1 MSASASMSADDYGGV
16 REASHSSK
24 SQAAAS
30 SKRIREGS
38 SRSGLSISEAQ
49 ARDRYAG
56 NAINRSEVDAKKKQ
70 LRDIEEEEKRAAQS
84 AKSSFLPPVLLG
96 NMKRYFWSRKA
107 KIRASAAKA
116 FGDPSLDPDHVS
128 NKKKIKSLAR
138 PKAVSAQQR
147 PSSNNSLP
155 RISSSNGSSQASRQ
169 KSHIVDHTKD
179 FDLSFSAAEDTA
191 KRRNR
196 PKQRLN

>member
-1 MSASASMSADDYGGV
+1 MLPRPASHSTAAAVS
-16 REASHSSK
+16 ASHSS
-24 SQAAAS
+24 SQAAS
-30 SKRIREGS
+30 SKRIREAK
-38 SRSGLSISEAQ
+38 RSLSISQAQ
-49 ARDRYAG
+49 ARDRRYAG

>member
-1 MSASASMSADDYGGV
+1 MLPRLGLGCASMSASASMSADDV
-16 REASHSSK
+16 SPASHSSQRS
-24 SQAAAS
+24 SQ
-30 SKRIREGS
+30 RIREGS
-38 SRSGLSISEAQ
+38 SRLGLSISEAQ
-49 ARDRYAG
+49 ARDRRYAG

-147 PSSNNSLP
+147 PSSK
-155 RISSSNGSSQASRQ
+155 I
-169 KSHIVDHTKD
+169 
-179 FDLSFSAAEDTA
+179 
-191 KRRNR
+191 
-196 PKQRLN
+196 

>member
-1 MSASASMSADDYGGV
+1 MLPRLGLGCASMSASAS
-16 REASHSSK
+16 R
-24 SQAAAS
+24 
-30 SKRIREGS
+30 
-38 SRSGLSISEAQ
+38 
-49 ARDRYAG
+49 

-128 NKKKIKSLAR
+128 NKKK
-138 PKAVSAQQR
+138 
-147 PSSNNSLP
+147 
-155 RISSSNGSSQASRQ
+155 
-169 KSHIVDHTKD
+169 
-179 FDLSFSAAEDTA
+179 
-191 KRRNR
+191 KRL
-196 PKQRLN
+196 QFQLMTELTL